1 VQEQVHQAPTKRIFN
16 RFERIN
22 STKFKEVSGMSL
34 DQKPWS
40 EEEHETVQRIRKR
53 VIEVVGRNMELYG
66 VTLSTGHLY
75 GLLFFADKP
84 MTLDEM
90 GREMQMSKTSMSTGV
105 RTLLDLK
112 MVNKVW
118 EKGSRKDLYEVE
130 YDWYQTFTDYFANEW
145 RKAVESNLQVMRRA
159 VKEIERLLSQPDVSA
174 FTADVLQK
182 DLEKIR
188 QAEKYYRW
196 LDRLIDVMEDG
207 EIFDLV
213 PKEV

>member
-1 VQEQVHQAPTKRIFN
+1 MA
-16 RFERIN
+16 
-22 STKFKEVSGMSL
+22 L
-34 DQKPWS
+34 DQKQWS
-40 EEEHETVQRIRKR
+40 EEEHDVVQRIRKR

-90 GREMQMSKTSMSTGV
+90 GSEMQMSKTSMSTGV
-105 RTLLDLK
+105 RTLLDLN

-145 RKAVESNLQVMRRA
+145 RRAVESNLQALRRA
-159 VKEIERLLSQPDVSA
+159 MKEIERLLEAPDTSE
-174 FTADVLQK
+174 FIADVLKK

-188 QAEKYYRW
+188 QADRYYRW
-196 LDRLIDVMEDG
+196 LDRLIDTMEDG
-207 EIFDLV
+207 SIFDLV
-213 PKEV
+213 PRET

>member
-1 VQEQVHQAPTKRIFN
+1 MGLDHGQWNEQ
-16 RFERIN
+16 
-22 STKFKEVSGMSL
+22 
-34 DQKPWS
+34 
-40 EEEHETVQRIRKR
+40 EHEIVHRIRKR

-145 RKAVESNLQVMRRA
+145 RSAVESNLQVLRRA
-159 VKEIERLLSQPDVSA
+159 VKEIERLLGSEDTSEFA
-174 FTADVLQK
+174 RGVLER

-196 LDRLIDVMEDG
+196 LDRLIDAMEDG

-213 PKEV
+213 PREP